1 MSHRKRITGIILAT
15 ACISL
20 LISEVA
26 RAQLGEKVEAIDKL
40 AKKLGSA
47 RQAVRTQLNFTV
59 HEVVNPGLTLREYT
73 DKDGVI
79 FAVAWDGLSQPD
91 LAPILG
97 SYFEDFSQNISQSPK
112 PFGRKSQSEVQGEKV
127 TVVKW
132 GHMRSAHGK
141 AFVAAKLPEGVKAE
155 DIQ

>member
-1 MSHRKRITGIILAT
+1 MSHIKRITGTILAT

-20 LISEVA
+20 MVSEVA
-26 RAQLGEKVEAIDKL
+26 PAQLGEKAEALDKL

-47 RQAVRTQLNFTV
+47 RQAVRTQVNFTV
-59 HEVVNPGLTLREYT
+59 HEVVNPSLTLREYA

-79 FAVAWDGLSQPD
+79 FAVAWDGLTQPD
-91 LAPILG
+91 LAIILG
-97 SYFEDFSQNISQSPK
+97 SYFEDFSQNMSQSSK
-112 PFGRKSQSEVQGEKV
+112 PFGRKAQSEVQGEKV

-141 AFVAAKLPEGVKAE
+141 AFVAAKLPEGVKSD

>member
-1 MSHRKRITGIILAT
+1 MEVAT
-15 ACISL
+15 AA
-20 LISEVA
+20 ERVA
-26 RAQLGEKVEAIDKL
+26 KAERKIDKL

-47 RQAVRTQLNFTV
+47 RQAVRKQVNFTV

-73 DKDGVI
+73 DKEGVI
-79 FAVAWDGLSQPD
+79 FAVAWDGISQPD

-112 PFGRKSQSEVQGEKV
+112 TFGRKAQSEVRGEKV